1 MMSDNLLYFISIIAR
16 ALQSPD
22 VDEALRDAFCQ
33 IKDKGIQDR
42 YVEGYRN
49 FELFMQEVYNRY
61 QITATD
67 NIRELIARLG
77 TGMFEGHLQEKE
89 SLLNIINSHPQWK
102 AEYESFCR
110 MEAHEDLTQDFPVI
124 ALLSE
129 KVFVREITFT
139 KVSGRE
145 SIDNIV
151 PGNYKLKLV
160 NTGWI
165 IWEGHLTAEK
175 LISSEAHK
183 NKNLSLAAG
192 APKPTGEI
200 DPLDNGE
207 LILRTYAGTESGR
220 IKIELTNQEGFKN
233 G

>member
-1 MMSDNLLYFISIIAR
+1 MSHNLLYFISIIAR

-22 VDEALRDAFCQ
+22 VERALRDAFCE
-33 IKDKGIQDR
+33 IKKKDSEER
-42 YVEGYRN
+42 YAEDFRN

-67 NIRELIARLG
+67 HIRELIARLG

-102 AEYESFCR
+102 AEYEAFCR
-110 MEAHEDLTQDFPVI
+110 MEAHEDPTQDFPVI
-124 ALLSE
+124 AVLNE
-129 KVFVREITFT
+129 KGLVKEITFT
-139 KVSGRE
+139 KVSGCE

-151 PGNYKLKLV
+151 QGNYKLKLV

-175 LISSEAHK
+175 LISSGVHK

-200 DPLDNGE
+200 KPLDGC
-207 LILRTYAGTESGR
+207 LKLRTYAGTESGR
-220 IKIELTNQEGFKN
+220 IEIELIGQEGFKN